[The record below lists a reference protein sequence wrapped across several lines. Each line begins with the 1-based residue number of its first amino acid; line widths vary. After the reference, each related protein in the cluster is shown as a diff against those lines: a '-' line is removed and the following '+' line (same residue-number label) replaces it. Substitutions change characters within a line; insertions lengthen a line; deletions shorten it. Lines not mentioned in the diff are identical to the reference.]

1 MSNSAARIVSAE
13 TSSHGLVDISSL
25 VLLAILLAAGFIL
38 NMTAGNALAM
48 TGIKPQFIIAAYALA
63 IALTRA
69 TLAQSI
75 VYGLISAAVIQFTTS
90 IPGLNF
96 LTEAAGALTMAILVK
111 SSGASMP
118 MPFVPM
124 PSILSPRS
132 DSAGS
137 ICRKKRSLAFL
148 TVRPS
153 TLALLVNVCPRR
165 LLVLLWSKG
174 RCAPL
179 PA

>member
-75 VYGLISAAVIQFTTS
+75 VYGHLYS
-90 IPGLNF
+90 
-96 LTEAAGALTMAILVK
+96 
-111 SSGASMP
+111 
-118 MPFVPM
+118 
-124 PSILSPRS
+124 
-132 DSAGS
+132 
-137 ICRKKRSLAFL
+137 
-148 TVRPS
+148 RP
-153 TLALLVNVCPRR
+153 
-165 LLVLLWSKG
+165 
-174 RCAPL
+174 
-179 PA
+179 